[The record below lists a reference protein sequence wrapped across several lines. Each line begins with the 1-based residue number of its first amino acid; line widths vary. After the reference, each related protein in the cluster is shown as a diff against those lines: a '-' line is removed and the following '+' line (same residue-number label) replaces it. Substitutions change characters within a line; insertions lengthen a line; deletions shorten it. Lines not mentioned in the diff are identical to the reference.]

1 MKKKRG
7 GDCLGKKC
15 RLDNRGQLV
24 LGTDILIYWILLFFS
39 VLYIGILG
47 KLGFQMFKY
56 NVPLLKRRGCIY
68 LIWEKNGRFKWVY
81 GKFKSEWAWNDGS
94 MTYIS
99 RNYDRISQSA
109 EPLIFLIEG
118 YPTNVKLS
126 DELPEIEVSKIFTN
140 IVKTSYSTGRLA
152 ENLSQ
157 EKSDFVN
164 NKLPLIAAVLAV
176 FTLAI
181 VVMIFFNLGEIR
193 PIIEGIKGG
202 IEALTVNAPRE
213 LGGKI

>member
-1 MKKKRG
+1 M
-7 GDCLGKKC
+7 GKKC

-24 LGTDILIYWILLFFS
+24 LGTDILIYWVLLFFS

-68 LIWEKNGRFKWVY
+68 LIWEKNGRFKWCY
-81 GKFKSEWAWNDGS
+81 EKFKSEWAWKDGS

-193 PIIEGIKGG
+193 PIVEGIKAG
-202 IEALTVNAPRE
+202 IEGLAVNAPRA
-213 LGGKI
+213 LGG